1 MSPTLGAPWL
11 APLAPTLTLLGPLAM
26 AGHWSVCLDRL
37 NQMAHER
44 GIVNARGHPLRFID
58 ASLARPIPYESHV
71 WLHGEVPTRTGEGAW
86 HDFFNALMWI
96 TLPQTKAQL
105 NALQAAA
112 IEREGVGARRGPL
125 RDAATLF
132 DENAALV
139 IAAPG
144 PWLTAWRS
152 RDWHSL
158 FVTGR
163 AAAGRQWLP
172 VLFGHALLDKLRAP
186 YKSVCAHGWLIHDP
200 SLLPVHATDDELLAP
215 AWLAR
220 LDAAAAGSLAQP
232 GFRRDAFLPLPVLG
246 WPGWCAANED
256 PRFYDDP
263 AVFRP
268 LPAASPS

>member
-1 MSPTLGAPWL
+1 MPIFGAPWF
-11 APLAPTLTLLGPLAM
+11 APLAPLLGALGPLAR
-26 AGHWSVCLDRL
+26 ANDWPACLVGL
-37 NQMAHER
+37 NRIAAER
-44 GIVNARGHPLRFID
+44 SIVNGQGRPVRFIE
-58 ASLARPIPYESHV
+58 ASRARPIPYESHI

-86 HDFFNALMWI
+86 HDFFNALIWLS
-96 TLPQTKAQL
+96 LPRTKAQL

-112 IEREGVGARRGPL
+112 IERDGVGARRGAL

-139 IAAPG
+139 IVAPG
-144 PWLTAWRS
+144 PWLQTWRAH
-152 RDWHSL
+152 DWRGL
-158 FVTGR
+158 FVTHRGVL
-163 AAAGRQWLP
+163 AHNWLP

-186 YKSVCAHGWLIHDP
+186 YKSVCAHAWLVDDP
-200 SLLPVHATDDELLAP
+200 ALLARPPGDGAAFEP

-220 LDAAAAGSLAQP
+220 LDSVVAHSLAEP

-246 WPGWCAANED
+246 LPGWWPANDD
-256 PRFYDDP
+256 PNFYDDR